1 MLMLNVVV
9 VRTIQETG
17 ATGLLEVQSFLW
29 AWDKARSKIEGR
41 RANWMNIKYGKDGD
55 KKGSDNSRQLGGAIA
70 AAIREGFNC
79 IPPRVLKS
87 VTRGAA
93 EVQEESETRALS
105 GESISGSLSL
115 MATVEKQRLCA
126 SLQLQFLVKR
136 ARKEEGNVG
145 TLHTKTQARRC
156 GSTQRSK
163 MARNGNRVS
172 GDGTWRG

>member
-1 MLMLNVVV
+1 MW
-9 VRTIQETG
+9 
-17 ATGLLEVQSFLW
+17 SFFE
-29 AWDKARSKIEGR
+29 RSKR
-41 RANWMNIKYGKDGD
+41 QVNIKYGKDGD
-55 KKGSDNSRQLGGAIA
+55 KKGSDNSRQLGGASA

-145 TLHTKTQARRC
+145 TLHTKTRARRC
-156 GSTQRSK
+156 GSHKGAKWRE
-163 MARNGNRVS
+163 M
-172 GDGTWRG
+172 GT